1 MPSDHGKRL
10 SAALLVGAGLAVAL
24 VAALTAWAARLGG
37 GAWLPVLAPF
47 ALVLAV
53 PLAALAWLHRADTD
67 TDEFVQA
74 PGGPDHEPASRLNRR
89 PAWHTARRVA

>member
-1 MPSDHGKRL
+1 M
-10 SAALLVGAGLAVAL
+10 
-24 VAALTAWAARLGG
+24 
-37 GAWLPVLAPF
+37 LAPF